1 MMMPNRAISV
11 IPHHAQHAA
20 PNIGDWLGFFGAVAG
35 VSATLFS
42 VMFITFQVKSD
53 TWNSSRLKQIT
64 ALAALF
70 ELLIPL
76 FMALIALMADHPWRV
91 AAWVSGGLGIL
102 VVAIHW
108 FLYVRDRS
116 IRDNF
121 DLLQARGAWISFAV
135 YSTMIVG
142 GGLGNPLG
150 LYLMGGTSIWLL
162 FSGAFEAW
170 WHLEPRGVT
179 PPSP

>member
-1 MMMPNRAISV
+1 MPNRTILDIS
-11 IPHHAQHAA
+11 HHTQHPA

-35 VSATLFS
+35 VSVTLFS
-42 VMFITFQVKSD
+42 VMFITFQVKSN

-76 FMALIALMADHPWRV
+76 FMALIALMAGHPWRV
-91 AAWVSGGLGIL
+91 AAWISGGLGIL
-102 VVAIHW
+102 VVAVHW
-108 FLYVRDRS
+108 ILYMWDRK

-135 YSTMIVG
+135 YSTMILG
-142 GGLGNPLG
+142 GGLGTSLG
-150 LYLMGGTSIWLL
+150 LYLIAGMSIWLL